1 MANDEKRHGMPYEEV
16 MQIGLFETDP
26 REVEKFAQ
34 RVAKFNQRRMSNVT
48 LDVEPHDKGDAAVTG
63 PHFKLRLVF
72 PNHEVQEA
80 FWLE

>member
-1 MANDEKRHGMPYEEV
+1 MDNKEV
-16 MQIGLFETDP
+16 TQVGLFSESSK
-26 REVEKFAQ
+26 EVKQLAD

-48 LDVEPHDKGDAAVTG
+48 LDVEPHDKGDAQCER

-72 PNHEVQEA
+72 PNHDVQDA